1 VNTVVVSEE
10 EEAESSDQPPSKRCK
25 FDFTDIEDVPPKN
38 RHSEL
43 QKYRNFV
50 LNETD
55 TASLREGEILSWW
68 KFHAKDYPHLSL
80 LARKFLCIPASS
92 ASSERVFSTSGRIVE
107 ERRTS
112 LLPENVDAL
121 LIIHNNL

>member
-1 VNTVVVSEE
+1 MSEG
-10 EEAESSDQPPSKRCK
+10 EEAESSDQPPSKRSK
-25 FDFTDIEDVPPKN
+25 FDFTDIEDVPLKN

-68 KFHAKDYPHLSL
+68 KFHAKVYPHLTTETP
-80 LARKFLCIPASS
+80 FFSS
-92 ASSERVFSTSGRIVE
+92 HVSQF
-107 ERRTS
+107 
-112 LLPENVDAL
+112 
-121 LIIHNNL
+121 II